1 MMYCMIAHPR
11 ALSAFLS
18 LAFFNLYQK
27 FPFLPDSVTTIHRR
41 AFANCRLLA
50 GLEIPASVT
59 AIKDGA
65 FYGCSSLARIGIPP
79 SVTSIGADAFEGC
92 SSLKYC
98 SIPKSIVR
106 IGKEPVAQYFRLN
119 IPTSAFGSMVTGNAA
134 AVAEGTRTAAAAV
147 PGTATATDPPP
158 LLPQPPSASPR
169 STPSAVG
176 TLRTANAES
185 NNVANFDV
193 PAGATIIEASSWSRW
208 GVNAK
213 KVITLRI
220 PGTVTTI
227 GEGAFDRCASLTE
240 LDIPDTVAT
249 IAKYLC
255 PGGWELKTVTIP
267 DHLFFR
273 MRMHYGD
280 MSYFKDAVALG
291 MVLVKPTAWAPVAA
305 ANGEGREPAH
315 LPAFSLLWAPDAV
328 VARLAGQYKDYTTFA
343 EVPRSMRAA
352 PDATTWAGVQLWL
365 WWSSPTGAGYTN
377 REGACD
383 DPRVVCKPRKLTL
396 YTTTMAGWRAAKERR
411 LPELDP
417 TVWLMIFGWL
427 QHDTKPAHSR
437 ANERAIKRAAK
448 IGGEPLMP
456 PAEPWPTVQH
466 DPLLFLLQIKM
477 TDVHSEK
484 GVDTLLSVLPK
495 DGVLSFFYGGNHF
508 EQYCKVL
515 YTAEEQVGTMVPRAP
530 PALPGQDYEGVYACD
545 NDARQLLGDANLIQF
560 HTLETCAEL
569 ISLGYDTDP
578 WGPRGRPPPRG
589 FFGST
594 AAKNAELEWIL
605 LLQQDTVDCGR
616 LYFMVKRADLAA
628 ADFSNVQCIY
638 QYD

>member
-1 MMYCMIAHPR
+1 MMYCMIAQPR

-18 LAFFNLYQK
+18 LAFFNLYQN

-249 IAKYLC
+249 IAKHVCL
-255 PGGWELKTVTIP
+255 GGWELKTVTIP

-280 MSYFKDAVALG
+280 I
-291 MVLVKPTAWAPVAA
+291 
-305 ANGEGREPAH
+305 RH
-315 LPAFSLLWAPDAV
+315 LIH
-328 VARLAGQYKDYTTFA
+328 R
-343 EVPRSMRAA
+343 
-352 PDATTWAGVQLWL
+352 
-365 WWSSPTGAGYTN
+365 TG
-377 REGACD
+377 
-383 DPRVVCKPRKLTL
+383 
-396 YTTTMAGWRAAKERR
+396 
-411 LPELDP
+411 
-417 TVWLMIFGWL
+417 
-427 QHDTKPAHSR
+427 S
-437 ANERAIKRAAK
+437 
-448 IGGEPLMP
+448 
-456 PAEPWPTVQH
+456 
-466 DPLLFLLQIKM
+466 
-477 TDVHSEK
+477 
-484 GVDTLLSVLPK
+484 
-495 DGVLSFFYGGNHF
+495 
-508 EQYCKVL
+508 
-515 YTAEEQVGTMVPRAP
+515 
-530 PALPGQDYEGVYACD
+530 
-545 NDARQLLGDANLIQF
+545 
-560 HTLETCAEL
+560 
-569 ISLGYDTDP
+569 
-578 WGPRGRPPPRG
+578 
-589 FFGST
+589 
-594 AAKNAELEWIL
+594 
-605 LLQQDTVDCGR
+605 
-616 LYFMVKRADLAA
+616 
-628 ADFSNVQCIY
+628 
-638 QYD
+638 